1 MSILD
6 QLAQNRTLV
15 MGILNVTPDSF
26 SDGGDH
32 NDPAAAI
39 DHAKTMLAEGADII
53 DIGGE
58 STRPGATPVPVEE
71 EIRRVVPVIEE
82 LAQVDA
88 VVSIDTLHAKTA
100 RAALASG
107 AQIINDVSG
116 ASLTDDMIGVAAE
129 TGAPY
134 ILTHARG
141 NAQSMN
147 DLANYT
153 DTVQDVIAELQE
165 WTARLTRGGVA
176 PQQIILDP
184 GLGFA
189 KLGNQDWELLA
200 GIDRL
205 QILGYPLLIGASRK
219 RFVGNLLATT
229 QGHPPAPTE
238 RDAASAAISALAA
251 YKGAWA
257 VRVHRVKPSVDA
269 VLAAAAWKAAESL

>member
-1 MSILD
+1 MSILNE
-6 QLAQNRTLV
+6 LPQNRTLV

-26 SDGGDH
+26 SDGGTH
-32 NDPAAAI
+32 NAPEQAVE
-39 DHAKTMLAEGADII
+39 HAKLMLADGADII

-82 LAQVDA
+82 LAKLGA
-88 VVSIDTLHAKTA
+88 VMSIDTLHAETA
-100 RAALASG
+100 RVALAAG
-107 AQIINDVSG
+107 AHIINDVSG
-116 ASLTDDMIGVAAE
+116 ESLTDEMIAVAAE

-141 NAQSMN
+141 TAQSMN
-147 DLANYT
+147 DLAEYSN
-153 DTVQDVIAELQE
+153 TVQDVIAELQE
-165 WTARLTRGGVA
+165 WTARLTNGGVA
-176 PQQIILDP
+176 SEQIILDP

-205 QILGYPLLIGASRK
+205 NILGYPLLIGASRK
-219 RFVGNLLATT
+219 RFVSQLLADEK
-229 QGHPPAPTE
+229 GEVPAPTE
-238 RDAASAAISALAA
+238 RDAATAAISALSA

-257 VRVHRVKPSVDA
+257 VRVHSVKPSADA
-269 VLAAAAWKAAESL
+269 VRAAAAWKAAEPV